1 MTGRSNDVPYVPH
14 SAPFSAEQR
23 AWLNGYF
30 AGLFANA
37 SEATAATLRAQAPKP
52 LLILYGSQTGT
63 AEGLARRVGI
73 EAGKHNHQAR
83 VLEMSRFAEL
93 DLKKETRLLIVTSTW
108 GDGDPPD
115 NAAAFWSYLSGSTA
129 PELSGLD
136 YSVLALGDRNYTD
149 FCGAGR
155 KFDERLE
162 QLGARR
168 VHPRADCDTDY
179 EATVRT
185 WLDALWPALS
195 EGRLPSR
202 DDSAVSVVEP
212 LTQPNAGSVASGYSR
227 ANPFAARLLAKRN
240 LNGPGSAKETHHLEF
255 SLAGSGLV
263 YQPGDALGV
272 MPANCPELVGGVLEA
287 LGCDGEEAVLDSDRH
302 ETSLRNALLR
312 HYQITAI
319 PQTLIEAAGKRGN
332 DSMLRGMLAPENKAE
347 LDQFVYGRDLLDF
360 LRAFPELFKI
370 PRDFTAALRKLQP
383 RLYSI
388 SSSPKAH
395 PDEVHITVG
404 GVRYETHG
412 RARQGVCSIFLADRV
427 AIDGTAPVFIQPS
440 PGFRLPQLPET
451 PVIMIGPGTGI
462 APFRAFLEE
471 RQITGPSG
479 QNWLFFGDQCQA
491 TDFLYREQLQVMIEE
506 GHLARLDTAFSRDQE
521 KKIYVQD
528 RMLENAA
535 TFWDWLEGGAHVYVC
550 GDAKRMARDVETALH
565 KIIIEAGAKTP
576 DQAIEYVANLKAK
589 KRYQRDVY

>member
-1 MTGRSNDVPYVPH
+1 MIGKSNDVPYVPP

-30 AGLFANA
+30 AGLFAHA
-37 SEATAATLRAQAPKP
+37 SEATSASPNIPAPKP

-63 AEGLARRVGI
+63 AEGVATRIGK
-73 EAGKHNHQAR
+73 EAGKHHHQAR
-83 VLEMSRFAEL
+83 VLEMSRFTEL
-93 DLKKETRLLIVTSTW
+93 DLQKESRLLIVTSTW

-115 NAAAFWSYLSGSTA
+115 NAAAFWSWLSASTA
-129 PELSGLD
+129 PDLSGLSF
-136 YSVLALGDRNYTD
+136 SVLALGDRNYAD

-162 QLGARR
+162 QLGASR

-179 EATVRT
+179 ESSVKT
-185 WLDALWPALS
+185 WLAGLWPALS
-195 EGRLPSR
+195 EGQSIN
-202 DDSAVSVVEP
+202 DGTVTIETAVQSQATSAAP
-212 LTQPNAGSVASGYSR
+212 AYSR
-227 ANPFAARLLAKRN
+227 ANPFAAKLLAKRN

-255 SLAGSGLV
+255 SLAGSGLE

-272 MPANCPELVGGVLEA
+272 MPSNCPELVGAIIEA
-287 LGCDGEEAVLDSDRH
+287 LGCDGEEAVLDPDQH

-319 PQTLIEAAGKRGN
+319 PQNLIEAAAEHGN
-332 DSMLRGMLAPENKAE
+332 DPRLTKILALRDRSD
-347 LDQFVYGRDLLDF
+347 LDQFAFGRDLLDF
-360 LRAFPELFKI
+360 LRAFPGLFKF
-370 PRDFTAALRKLQP
+370 PQEFATFLRKLQP

-388 SSSPKAH
+388 SSSPKVH
-395 PDEVHITVG
+395 PGEVHITVG
-404 GVRYETHG
+404 AVRYETHG
-412 RARQGVCSIFLADRV
+412 RARQGVCSIYFADRL
-427 AIDGTAPVFIQPS
+427 ALDATAPVFIQPS
-440 PGFRLPQLPET
+440 PGFKLPPLSET
-451 PVIMIGPGTGI
+451 PMIMIGPGTGI

-471 RQITGPSG
+471 RQMTGATG

-491 TDFLYREQLQVMIEE
+491 TDFLYREQLQVMVQD
-506 GHLARLDTAFSRDQE
+506 GRLARLDTAFSRDQE

-535 TFWDWLEGGAHVYVC
+535 IFWDWLERGAHVYVC
-550 GDAKRMARDVETALH
+550 GDAKRMAKDVETAMH
-565 KIIIEAGAKTP
+565 EIIMKAGSKTA
-576 DQAIEYVANLKAK
+576 DQAAEYVANLRAN